1 MPTEVIDD
9 SVVLGGRAE
18 RTGSRPASN
27 TYRNIFKA
35 TTFMGGAQ
43 AATILFGVLRNKI
56 LAVWFGP
63 SGVGLVGLYGS
74 VTTLVGTITG
84 LGIPMGG
91 VRQIADAL
99 GKNDHRRVG
108 VTVLTLKT
116 VTWIS
121 GLLGMCAIMVFA
133 SPIARLTFSE
143 TTDSPLHLA
152 HVWGLRLVAVVVL
165 LEGIGAKQK
174 AVLQGMRRI
183 KEIGACQVLGAV
195 GGTAAALPFLLLFGQ
210 QGIVAFL
217 VVASACAVLASW
229 WFARQL
235 PVEHVTVTRRE
246 FATEIRILLNVGV
259 AMVVTGFIGAAVNYL
274 ARLLV
279 GRQLGL
285 QAVGWYQAA
294 LTLSTTYVG
303 LVLSAM
309 GTDFYPRLTGVIND
323 RDACNRVIN
332 EQTEMGV
339 LIALPGVL
347 ATLVLAPW
355 ILRLVYSTAFVGA
368 TEVIRWQILADAWKV
383 VCWPLGYI
391 ALAKGRG
398 GLFIA
403 FEGSFAALQVVLYYL
418 CIRWWHFEGAGI
430 AVFLECVLY
439 TPCVLFLARC
449 LTGFSWTRHCR
460 GTLAWVVGMTT
471 LVFVLC
477 RYLDSAIALTAGLAL
492 SLISALWSLRKLN
505 QLLGKDFFTKFCR
518 RVLDRFKKTGDS
530 SAG

>member
-1 MPTEVIDD
+1 M
-9 SVVLGGRAE
+9 VLKEAGQRAL
-18 RTGSRPASN
+18 SRPVSN

-43 AATILFGVLRNKI
+43 VVTIIFGILRNKI

-63 SGVGLVGLYGS
+63 SGVGLAGLYSS
-74 VTTLVGTITG
+74 VTSLVGTVTG

-99 GKNDHRRVG
+99 GKNDQRRVG

-121 GLLGMCAIMVFA
+121 GLIGMCAIIAFA

-143 TTDSPLHLA
+143 TADSPWHLA
-152 HVWGLRLVAVVVL
+152 HVWGLRLVAIVVL

-183 KEIGACQVLGAV
+183 KEISACQVLGAV
-195 GGTAAALPFLLLFGQ
+195 GGTAAAVPFLFLFGQ

-235 PVEHVTVTRRE
+235 PIQHVKLTRHEFGRE
-246 FATEIRILLNVGV
+246 MRMLLNVGV
-259 AMVVTGFIGAAVNYL
+259 AVVVTGFVGAAVNYL

-279 GRQLGL
+279 DRNLGL
-285 QAVGWYQAA
+285 QAVGLYQAA

-309 GTDFYPRLTGVIND
+309 GTDFYPRLAGVIHD
-323 RDACNRVIN
+323 RGVCNRVIN

-347 ATLVLAPW
+347 TTLVLAPW
-355 ILRLVYSTAFVGA
+355 ILRLVYSAAFVDA
-368 TEVIRWQILADAWKV
+368 TDVIRWQILADAWKV

-403 FEGSFAALQVVLYYL
+403 FEGSFAAIQVVLYYF
-418 CIRWWHFEGAGI
+418 CIRWWHFQGAGI

-439 TPCVLFLARC
+439 TPCVLLLARS
-449 LTGFSWTRHCR
+449 LTGFSWTRHCQ

-471 LVFVLC
+471 VVFLLC
-477 RYLDSAIALTAGLAL
+477 RFLAPAVALPAGLAL
-492 SLISALWSLRKLN
+492 SFISALWSLRKLN
-505 QLLGKDFFTKFCR
+505 QLLGKDFFTKFR
-518 RVLDRFKKTGDS
+518 TRVLDRFRKTGENS
-530 SAG
+530 PG